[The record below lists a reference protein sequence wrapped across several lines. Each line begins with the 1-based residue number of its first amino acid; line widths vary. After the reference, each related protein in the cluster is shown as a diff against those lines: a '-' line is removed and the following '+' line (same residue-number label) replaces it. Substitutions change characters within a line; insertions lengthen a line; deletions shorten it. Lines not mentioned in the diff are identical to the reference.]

1 MGSSAFYPTKKI
13 KKMAILIITPKTK
26 VGELLEAYPE
36 LEETLIE
43 LAPVFKKLKN
53 PVLRRTIA
61 RVTTLQQAST
71 VGNIP
76 VHRLVNTLRQ
86 IVGQGEL
93 EGLESGPGKEQLK
106 PSWFD
111 EKNISKRLDAR
122 PIIEQGGH
130 PLGEVLNDL
139 KDFGQGQIYELRT
152 PFVPAPM
159 LERLMAQGFD
169 VWTVKEAEES
179 FVSYFT
185 LRVSGTEHP

>member
-1 MGSSAFYPTKKI
+1 MEK
-13 KKMAILIITPKTK
+13 LIITPKTK

-43 LAPVFKKLKN
+43 MAPVFKKLKN

-93 EGLESGPGKEQLK
+93 EGLESVTGKEQSK

-169 VWTVKEAEES
+169 VWTVKEGEES
-179 FVSYFT
+179 YVSYFT
-185 LRVSGTEHP
+185 LRVSGIEHP